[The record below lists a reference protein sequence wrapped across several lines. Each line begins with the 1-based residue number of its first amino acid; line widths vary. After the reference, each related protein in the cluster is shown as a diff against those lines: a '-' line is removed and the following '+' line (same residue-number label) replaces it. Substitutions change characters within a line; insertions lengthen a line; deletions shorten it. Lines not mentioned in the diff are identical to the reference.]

1 MNKKQISKKVQRNS
15 LINNWHKDEKFE
27 AYIRTID
34 KRKRGNAEMPEE
46 KEQCKNEVPV
56 ETASDNVI
64 CDLSLK
70 ASKNSTS
77 TKVEASN
84 DLIDLI
90 VKGVQAVKSL
100 FR

>member
-34 KRKRGNAEMPEE
+34 KKKERERRDAEE

>member
-1 MNKKQISKKVQRNS
+1 MRNLKHILELS
-15 LINNWHKDEKFE
+15 IE
-27 AYIRTID
+27 
-34 KRKRGNAEMPEE
+34 RKRGNAGMPGE

-70 ASKNSTS
+70 ASKNNTS